1 MKELLENRKR
11 NGKIKTWIKFKRK
24 KHICRSRTR
33 EETTYLASPK
43 RKEGN
48 SPTKDI
54 VFFNEDQS
62 EKKITIKRTVNDR
75 KSKTTEKE
83 QNICRCSIV
92 VHITENSKF
101 VLKR

>member
-11 NGKIKTWIKFKRK
+11 NGKIKTRIKFKRK

-43 RKEGN
+43 RKEGI
-48 SPTKDI
+48 SPSKDI

-62 EKKITIKRTVNDR
+62 EKKLPSKERLTTENRKQRK
-75 KSKTTEKE
+75 KSKTYAD
-83 QNICRCSIV
+83 V
-92 VHITENSKF
+92 V
-101 VLKR
+101 

>member
-43 RKEGN
+43 RKEGI
-48 SPTKDI
+48 SLSKDI

-62 EKKITIKRTVNDR
+62 EKKLPSKERLTTENRKQRK
-75 KSKTTEKE
+75 KSKTYAD
-83 QNICRCSIV
+83 V
-92 VHITENSKF
+92 V
-101 VLKR
+101 

>member
-11 NGKIKTWIKFKRK
+11 NGKIKTWIKFKSK

-62 EKKITIKRTVNDR
+62 EKKLPSKERLTTENRKQRK
-75 KSKTTEKE
+75 KSKTYAD
-83 QNICRCSIV
+83 V
-92 VHITENSKF
+92 V
-101 VLKR
+101 